1 VISYL
6 LETEIS
12 VIVSYLEVEANNA
25 CQLGEVSLAVAEQ
38 LHQSDRQHEQTA
50 GLCSQKFILL
60 NNEFN
65 CL

>member
-1 VISYL
+1 VILYL

-50 GLCSQKFILL
+50 GLCSQNIYFIKQ
-60 NNEFN
+60 
-65 CL
+65 